1 MNPLSDEVL
10 ILHYYGEAP
19 DAAAVERRLA
29 EDPADR
35 ARFEALSHLLDA
47 VPTPEE
53 PELPPEYGAQVWARV
68 APLLTGRRV
77 APAGRRSPHP
87 GRRLGWRWLLA
98 PRWGSQW
105 GLATAAL
112 VLVMVAFF
120 AGRYLPR
127 EATESWTV
135 SEDGRER
142 ILRSAVSGHLERTEM
157 LLLEL
162 TNNRNRG
169 SVDLSAERSLAGELS
184 SEGRLYREAARAAG
198 EADLASLLDEIERL
212 LIDLS
217 HGPDTLSPQAL
228 DQLQA
233 RLAERDLLFR
243 LRVVDARLQ
252 RETDDGRPAATT
264 PRIPTT

>member
-19 DAAAVERRLA
+19 ESAAVERRLA

-35 ARFEALSHLLDA
+35 ARFEALSRLLDA
-47 VPTPEE
+47 VPTPQE
-53 PELPPEYGAQVWARV
+53 PELPPEYGAQLWARI
-68 APLLTGRRV
+68 APRLVGRR
-77 APAGRRSPHP
+77 AIGRSKRLTWP
-87 GRRLGWRWLLA
+87 LGWRRLLA
-98 PRWGSQW
+98 PQWGSQW

-112 VLVMVAFF
+112 ALVMVAFL

-127 EATESWTV
+127 QATESWTG
-135 SEDGRER
+135 SEASRDR
-142 ILRSAVSGHLERTEM
+142 ILRSAVAGHLERTEM

-162 TNNRNRG
+162 TNNRG
-169 SVDLSAERSLAGELS
+169 HGTVDLSAERSLAGELS
-184 SEGRLYREAARAAG
+184 SEGRLYRQAARAAG

-252 RETDDGRPAATT
+252 REAEDGRPAVT
-264 PRIPTT
+264 PQRTPTT